1 MIQLRN
7 GAVQLVIQVPQCE
20 FVTASKVLAEIAR
33 KRKCAALHAV
43 LQRAHCQGSNSQSRI
58 LGICHTYL
66 QNGLIK
72 AAPQDEE
79 ISLQCYRQK
88 DCRYAPAQ
96 TKLKAP
102 RKHRAAHTRMHANT
116 RSNANSLRPPT
127 HSMNQHSIYL

>member
-7 GAVQLVIQVPQCE
+7 GVVQLVIQVQQCE
-20 FVTASKVLAEIAR
+20 FVTASKALAEIAR
-33 KRKCAALHAV
+33 ERGALHAV
-43 LQRAHCQGSNSQSRI
+43 LHRARCQGSNSQSRI

-66 QNGLIK
+66 QNGLIE